1 MTKVQSIL
9 LSFCLMFLPVAAEA
23 QSGWKPS
30 DVEERVRIH
39 DNAAGKE
46 VPFSS
51 LVRAVSGKDVVFV
64 GETHLDESTHMFE
77 AAILDALA
85 ESRDNRV
92 ILSLEMFERDEQEA
106 LDDFIAGRIDEATFL
121 ERADPWD
128 NHWTGYRP
136 LLDVARRRGLRVI
149 AANAPRRLLFKL
161 AMGKEKAL
169 DALSEKDRRWVSE
182 VFFPGRA
189 EYWEKVDRAVRGHGM
204 GRGPRTPEQRLY
216 DGQNIWDNTMAES
229 ITLALKANPG
239 FSVVHVVGGFHVAY
253 GLGTA
258 DQVMRRKPDADVA
271 VIEVEPAFDLL
282 GSLREPD
289 PERADFEV
297 RALVVARGRSSGTD
311 AVFVPRELK
320 FRLVV
325 PQSATKGTPLP
336 LLVWLPRAGSRGRDA
351 EEYWKTALGDEAIVA
366 CVEGPLGREDA
377 DLAWGGFWTSPG
389 RFREDM
395 GELTYG
401 LDRLVA
407 FLRRHYPVDASR
419 ICVAGEAEGGA
430 AAIMAAR
437 APRRFEASYLAFT
450 PRPLGQVL
458 QQALGE
464 KAPQTRSVT
473 LRIRGEAESA
483 ERIAADFAQL
493 GVTQTQILPVD
504 EDDVFFMESGVR
516 DALGL
521 EGLGGWE
528 PDRPLEVFV
537 LDSKSPRAMAWA
549 RLQARRFA
557 KEKRR
562 VTVLDRREAE
572 AAAGRKWALA
582 VHPSDLMDGKA
593 LPVAPADFGGV
604 TVLVVPEGSGEAE
617 AWKTLETQ
625 QVIRKKSP
633 FARLRVAFEKG
644 TPSLAEVIGDLRSK
658 STKAVVVVPA
668 VFCADASAMWA
679 MRMSLPADLAP
690 LELTWMPGL
699 GSGLDYSK
707 KDAADTNAVK

>member
-1 MTKVQSIL
+1 MKNVRIALASLCLAL
-9 LSFCLMFLPVAAEA
+9 LPAA
-23 QSGWKPS
+23 GWTQNVWRLS
-30 DVEERVRIH
+30 DVEERIRIH
-39 DNAAGKE
+39 DDARGKE
-46 VPFSS
+46 IPFPA
-51 LVRAVSGKDVVFV
+51 LVRAVSEKDVVFV

-85 ESRDNRV
+85 AARDNRV
-92 ILSLEMFERDEQEA
+92 ILSLEMFERDEQQA
-106 LDDFIAGRIDEATFL
+106 LDDFVAGRIDEATFL

-136 LLDVARRRGLRVI
+136 LLEVARRRGLSVV

-169 DALSEKDRRWVSE
+169 DALSKKERRWVAE

-229 ITLALKANPG
+229 ITLALKAHPG

-258 DQVMRRKPDADVA
+258 DQVMRRKPDADVSI
-271 VIEVEPAFDLL
+271 IEVEPAFDLL
-282 GSLREPD
+282 GSLRDPD
-289 PERADFEV
+289 PERANYEV

-311 AVFVPRELK
+311 AVVVPKELR

-325 PQSATKGTPLP
+325 PKSATKGKPLP
-336 LLVWLPRAGSRGRDA
+336 LLIWLPRAGSRGKDVEA
-351 EEYWKTALGDEAIVA
+351 YWKTALGDEAIVA

-377 DLAWGGFWTSPG
+377 DLAWGGFWTGPG
-389 RFREDM
+389 RFRDDM
-395 GELTYG
+395 GEVTYG
-401 LDRLVA
+401 IDRLVE
-407 FLRRHYPVDASR
+407 FLRRHYPVDENR

-430 AAIMAAR
+430 VAIMAAR
-437 APRRFEASYLAFT
+437 APRRFEASYVAFT

-473 LRIRGEAESA
+473 LRMRGEAENA
-483 ERIAADFAQL
+483 ERIVADFGEL
-493 GVTQTQILPVD
+493 GVRETQVLPVD
-504 EDDVFFMESGVR
+504 EDDLFFMESDVR

-521 EGLGGWE
+521 NGLGGWE
-528 PDRPLEVFV
+528 PDRPLDVLV
-537 LDSKSPRAMAWA
+537 LDSNSPRAMDWA
-549 RLQARRFA
+549 RLQARGFA
-557 KEKRR
+557 AAKHR
-562 VTVLDRREAE
+562 VTILGSNEAKTV
-572 AAAGRKWALA
+572 AGRKWSLS
-582 VHPSDLMDGKA
+582 VRPEDLMDGKA

-604 TVLVVPEGSGEAE
+604 TVLVVPAGANEVD
-617 AWKTLETQ
+617 AWKTLETK

-644 TPSLAEVIGDLRSK
+644 TPSLPDVIQDLRSK
-658 STKAVVVVPA
+658 STKAVVIVPA
-668 VFCADASAMWA
+668 VFCAEAPTMWR
-679 MRMSLPADLAP
+679 MRMSLPVDLAP
-690 LELTWMPGL
+690 LELTWVPGL
-699 GSGLDYSK
+699 GGGLQYSK
-707 KDAADTNAVK
+707 SDKGGSHDVK